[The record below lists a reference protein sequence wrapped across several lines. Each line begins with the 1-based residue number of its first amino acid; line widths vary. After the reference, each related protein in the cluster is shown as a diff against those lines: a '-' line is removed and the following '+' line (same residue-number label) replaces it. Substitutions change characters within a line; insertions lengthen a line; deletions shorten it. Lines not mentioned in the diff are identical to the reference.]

1 MTLAFFPRGRWA
13 RRSWLATVL
22 VAFGLLSGC
31 ANGGESDH
39 TVRDAAIYRS
49 VVIDLVD
56 RSEADLEPSEDL
68 PVLFIEALG
77 VDGIPLQ
84 VQVEVVAGFV
94 EQYEIRFIDQF
105 DEAVEID
112 LPGQPVRPQS
122 LLIGL
127 GDIDVDETAE
137 VHSELYLSVDDI
149 RGFSYTLV
157 GADDGHWDVVGEPV
171 DIEPEGLVARP

>member
-1 MTLAFFPRGRWA
+1 MLSLQ
-13 RRSWLATVL
+13 RSRLATVL
-22 VAFGLLSGC
+22 VAFGLLTGC
-31 ANGGESDH
+31 ANGGESDN
-39 TVRDAAIYRS
+39 TVRDAAIYRA
-49 VVIDLVD
+49 VVVDLVD
-56 RSEADLEPSEDL
+56 RSRADLEPSEDL

-105 DEAVEID
+105 DEAVEVD

-157 GADDGHWDVVGEPV
+157 GADDGQWDVVGEPV
-171 DIEPEGLVARP
+171 DIEPEGLVP